1 MDTIQSVSLNIPSS
15 DMDFLK
21 QLVHKM
27 DWTLH
32 TAHKTKQENMQDTLS
47 YAEKKLTDFAGSLA
61 ARKADHWK
69 TSKAKCLIEKYQ

>member
-1 MDTIQSVSLNIPSS
+1 MDT
-15 DMDFLK
+15 
-21 QLVHKM
+21 M
-27 DWTLH
+27 DWTLP

-69 TSKAKCLIEKYQ
+69 TFQG